1 MASDQRRFL
10 RFLLPATAAFVLAT
24 AVPCAVPAYGQSAG
38 WAAPAAPSSAKPY
51 DLNVY
56 PALGNSGG
64 TYDLSV
70 AATQNSPPGTIAMTN
85 TAPPAAYSFKD
96 VLANTHGFVE
106 AGVASRGGHE
116 FSGGVSIPIVPG
128 KAELDLAAGTGQIAG
143 VSLVPGQKTPIATYD
158 TYSAGLHLHPADDLD
173 AYIGIAGLRLHG
185 PAPAWYGYP

>member
-70 AATQNSPPGTIAMTN
+70 AATQNS
-85 TAPPAAYSFKD
+85 FKD

-116 FSGGVSIPIVPG
+116 FSGSVSIPIVPG